1 MSVVLEVS
9 RVSKRFGGV
18 KALDGCSLTLREG
31 ECLGLIGPNGS
42 GKTTLLNVINGFHKP
57 DSGSIVFK
65 GRRIEG
71 LPPNKIC
78 RMGIGRVFQVT
89 RLFSGMSVI
98 ENIIVESVWNGMGE
112 REAVERALELMREF
126 GLPEDLARKPAK
138 GLSGGQ
144 QKLVDLARALM
155 SDPELLLLDEPL
167 AGVHPLIKDRII
179 RVVKSLVEEGKTVL
193 LVSHDIASV
202 SKLADEVAFMS
213 SGKIIARD
221 RLDRI
226 TSYKEVIES
235 YLGGG

>member
-18 KALDGCSLTLREG
+18 KALDGCNLTLREG

-42 GKTTLLNVINGFHKP
+42 GKTTLLNVVNGFHKP

-78 RMGIGRVFQVT
+78 RMGVGRVFQVT
-89 RLFSGMSVI
+89 RLFNGMSVI
-98 ENIIVESVWNGMGE
+98 ENITVESVWNGMGE

-126 GLPEDLARKPAK
+126 GLPEDLSRKPAK

-179 RVVKSLVEEGKTVL
+179 RVVKSLVEDGKTVL